1 MAARRMVTG
10 RTADGKGHVVS
21 GGPAPCVPATEEVPG
36 FQTVQNGTVH
46 GWRTSSHELEI
57 VGFVFLGAEAAETS
71 SPRDQVQGAAR

>member
-1 MAARRMVTG
+1 MAARRRVTG

-46 GWRTSSHELEI
+46 GWRTSSHELEH
-57 VGFVFLGAEAAETS
+57 VACAVLGAKAAEASSSRDEMQEAA
-71 SPRDQVQGAAR
+71 R